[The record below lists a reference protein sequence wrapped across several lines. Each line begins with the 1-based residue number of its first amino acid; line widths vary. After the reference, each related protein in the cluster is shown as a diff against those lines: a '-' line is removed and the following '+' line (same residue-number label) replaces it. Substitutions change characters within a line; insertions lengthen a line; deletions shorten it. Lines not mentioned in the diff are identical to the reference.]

1 MASNEP
7 HILVINSGS
16 SSLKFTVFDP
26 VSEEVLGSGIAE
38 RLGTDGAGLNLG
50 QTSLK
55 LVDLAQKRHDEEL
68 AKADH
73 RSALLRIIEVLT
85 KSGRFGVKAIGHRVV
100 HGGEYFQEAVIR
112 HRGRGRKNRRACEAR
127 SPPQSAECTGHSN
140 CRRDFSR

>member
-1 MASNEP
+1 MASNES

-26 VSEEVLGSGIAE
+26 ASEEVLAFGIAE
-38 RLGTDGAGLNLG
+38 RLGTDGAG
-50 QTSLK
+50 LK

-68 AKADH
+68 PMTDH

-100 HGGEYFQEAVIR
+100 HGGEYFQEAVIVTEDMIER
-112 HRGRGRKNRRACEAR
+112 IEELGRLAPLHN
-127 SPPQSAECTGHSN
+127 PPNAQGI
-140 CRRDFSR
+140 